1 MSRGSGLG
9 WKGFHVQRLAGEGEI
24 HTKPLC
30 ESDNLEI
37 DGFNLTVEDNNKFSV
52 IIPKDVSMNRLF
64 ENDSFKQL
72 EVTNIKNQTNRLE
85 ELFLNLTSK
94 K

>member
-1 MSRGSGLG
+1 MEHLL
-9 WKGFHVQRLAGEGEI
+9 KKLENQVFTIET
-24 HTKPLC
+24 TKTIP
-30 ESDNLEI
+30 ENLKI
-37 DGFNLTVEDNNKFSV
+37 NGFNLTIEDNNKFSV
-52 IIPKDVSMNRLF
+52 IVPKDVSMNKLF

>member
-1 MSRGSGLG
+1 
-9 WKGFHVQRLAGEGEI
+9 
-24 HTKPLC
+24 
-30 ESDNLEI
+30 
-37 DGFNLTVEDNNKFSV
+37 
-52 IIPKDVSMNRLF
+52 MNRLF

>member
-1 MSRGSGLG
+1 MAIVDMKGTVSKDQPTMTGMMNEAPKTVDPPKLSGM
-9 WKGFHVQRLAGEGEI
+9 
-24 HTKPLC
+24 
-30 ESDNLEI
+30 
-37 DGFNLTVEDNNKFSV
+37 NK
-52 IIPKDVSMNRLF
+52 LF

>member
-1 MSRGSGLG
+1 MEHLL
-9 WKGFHVQRLAGEGEI
+9 KKLENQVFTIE
-24 HTKPLC
+24 TT
-30 ESDNLEI
+30 ESIPNDLKI
-37 DGFNLTVEDNNKFSV
+37 DGFNVTVEDNNKFSV
-52 IIPKDVSMNRLF
+52 IVPKDVSMNKLF

>member
-1 MSRGSGLG
+1 MCIRDRV
-9 WKGFHVQRLAGEGEI
+9 FTIE
-24 HTKPLC
+24 TT
-30 ESDNLEI
+30 ESIPNNLKI

-52 IIPKDVSMNRLF
+52 IVPKDVSMNKLF

>member
-1 MSRGSGLG
+1 MENQV
-9 WKGFHVQRLAGEGEI
+9 FTIET
-24 HTKPLC
+24 TKSIP
-30 ESDNLEI
+30 ENLRI
-37 DGFNLTVEDNNKFSV
+37 DGFSLTIEDNNKFSV
-52 IIPKDVSMNRLF
+52 IVPKDVSMNKLF

>member
-1 MSRGSGLG
+1 MFNKL
-9 WKGFHVQRLAGEGEI
+9 
-24 HTKPLC
+24 
-30 ESDNLEI
+30 NLKI
-37 DGFNLTVEDNNKFSV
+37 DGFNLTVEDNNIFTV
-52 IIPKDVSMNRLF
+52 IVPKDVSMNKLF

>member
-1 MSRGSGLG
+1 MEHLLKKLENQVFTIETTNS
-9 WKGFHVQRLAGEGEI
+9 I
-24 HTKPLC
+24 P
-30 ESDNLEI
+30 DNLKI
-37 DGFNLTVEDNNKFSV
+37 DGFNLTIEDNNKFSV
-52 IIPKDVSMNRLF
+52 IVPKDVSMNKLF

>member
-1 MSRGSGLG
+1 VRY
-9 WKGFHVQRLAGEGEI
+9 
-24 HTKPLC
+24 
-30 ESDNLEI
+30 
-37 DGFNLTVEDNNKFSV
+37 NKFSV
-52 IIPKDVSMNRLF
+52 IIPKDVSMNKLF